1 MINMMYKLFN
11 IEQICGEQVGNI
23 SSSDIQNDPNFIF
36 ENDPTFETLVLYSSD
51 GTIINVNSWIECA
64 NYVQGGWSNSL
75 ILSSNY
81 HIYYF
86 YAALLTSGL
95 LITYELFK
103 SKYVKK

>member
-1 MINMMYKLFN
+1 MKTIFN
-11 IEQICGEQVGNI
+11 VEKICGIEVGEY
-23 SSSDIQNDPNFIF
+23 SLESIQNNPNFIF
-36 ENDPTFETLVLYSSD
+36 ENDPTYETLVLYNTD

-75 ILSSNY
+75 IQNSSF

-86 YAALLTSGL
+86 YTALFVSGL

-103 SKYVKK
+103 SKNVKK

>member
-1 MINMMYKLFN
+1 MMYKLFN
-11 IEQICGEQVGNI
+11 IEQICGEQVGSI
-23 SSSDIQNDPNFIF
+23 SLSSIQNDPNFIF
-36 ENDPTFETLVLYSSD
+36 ENDPTYETLVLYNTD

-75 ILSSNY
+75 IQNSSF

-86 YAALLTSGL
+86 YTALFVSGL